1 MNKTSIYSKKYLPL
15 PCIIVGISNESFC
28 EILRVAFGGSNLSWT
43 RDRFYSLFSK
53 GNGQE
58 RLVSHEKDD
67 FERLAML
74 TAMNG
79 NALPVNTVQDVTN
92 VQPTFRYLQK
102 NNISVYLEEYKR
114 VFTPYFRY
122 IENDYLDSFALKQDV
137 GYYVFALR
145 EIIV

>member
-1 MNKTSIYSKKYLPL
+1 MKVFVKYCVLLLVAEIYLGQGIDSTRYL
-15 PCIIVGISNESFC
+15 
-28 EILRVAFGGSNLSWT
+28 AKAT
-43 RDRFYSLFSK
+43 
-53 GNGQE
+53 GQE

-102 NNISVYLEEYKR
+102 NNISVYLEEYRR

>member
-1 MNKTSIYSKKYLPL
+1 MKVFVKYCVLLLVAVIYLGQGIDSTRYL
-15 PCIIVGISNESFC
+15 
-28 EILRVAFGGSNLSWT
+28 AKAT
-43 RDRFYSLFSK
+43 
-53 GNGQE
+53 GQE

-114 VFTPYFRY
+114 VFTLYFRY